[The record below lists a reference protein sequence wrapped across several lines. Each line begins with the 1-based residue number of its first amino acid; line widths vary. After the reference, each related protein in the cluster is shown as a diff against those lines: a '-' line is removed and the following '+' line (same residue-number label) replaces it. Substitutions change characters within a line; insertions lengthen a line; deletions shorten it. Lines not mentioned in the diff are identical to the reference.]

1 MYFWFVDDVIVSH
14 NRASGQNQSSLPDS
28 QTTLRHYVWSSS
40 PGGGTGDEVCC
51 LRLHLVYYLFL
62 LIGIR
67 KCTLAVSEDHQLVT
81 NS

>member
-1 MYFWFVDDVIVSH
+1 MVSH
-14 NRASGQNQSSLPDS
+14 NRASGQNRSSLPDS
-28 QTTLRHYVWSSS
+28 QTTLRHYVWSSF